1 MREDHPCLPNTV
13 SQALDAY
20 DYIDVIM
27 RPHRLHYVGW
37 FENCLVPG
45 HLSDLYYQE
54 AGHLMVRRLAC
65 VCHTPNTTLPTPQ
78 SLFRPVNYVL
88 KAAHAVIDRIG
99 GRYCGLHVR
108 RGDKLHEVPGLD
120 TATRPD
126 AIAASIRHLCKPG
139 RRLYIGSNEGTPGFF
154 DPLKD
159 NYKIFTYRCGCLQF
173 VLGVALPTMYVLTV
187 ACNRDFADVFE
198 PAGIVRISGRG
209 EVEIVDNFAL
219 YQAEVE
225 IMLHGSPFMDTFCVL
240 ARDVGHL
247 GCNVDHARGRNSG
260 YYGVRDLGLIGG

>member
-1 MREDHPCLPNTV
+1 M
-13 SQALDAY
+13 
-20 DYIDVIM
+20 
-27 RPHRLHYVGW
+27 
-37 FENCLVPG
+37 
-45 HLSDLYYQE
+45 
-54 AGHLMVRRLAC
+54 
-65 VCHTPNTTLPTPQ
+65 
-78 SLFRPVNYVL
+78 L

-120 TATRPD
+120 AATRPA

-159 NYKIFTYRCGCLQF
+159 LYKLFSY
-173 VLGVALPTMYVLTV
+173 
-187 ACNRDFADVFE
+187 RDFTDVFE
-198 PAGIVRISGRG
+198 PAGIVRINGRG
-209 EVEIVDNFAL
+209 DVEIRDNFAL

-240 ARDVGHL
+240 ARDVDHL
-247 GCNVDHARGRNSG
+247 GCNMEHARGRNSG
-260 YYGVRDLGLIGG
+260 YYGVKDLGLVGG